1 MKLFVHGFWGGF
13 IENTDGIGIQLFLTL
28 FSILYNTNVEICSQF
43 QDCEILFESV
53 FSSETYLLRKEWKHT
68 YLLNGES
75 IQRTACFCGK
85 ARMNLFPK
93 YTCIFSGQPKHANV
107 VSLPLFIPYMYSNAH
122 IYSNMMNPRNSKY
135 HHVPTKDCCAII
147 SNSDGMVRNRF
158 LDSLEKHIH
167 IDYAGQY
174 KNNVPRIGGR
184 YFSKETCDFI
194 SQYKFIVSMENS
206 RDDTY
211 ITEKIMNG
219 FVAGVVPIYWGSS
232 KVFDYFNKDRFL
244 CLEED
249 DDVSIQR
256 VIDEVIRLSCDPIA
270 YLEKINQPVFLPEHT
285 KHTVESIVKDV
296 GSVIF

>member
-1 MKLFVHGFWGGF
+1 
-13 IENTDGIGIQLFLTL
+13 
-28 FSILYNTNVEICSQF
+28 
-43 QDCEILFESV
+43 
-53 FSSETYLLRKEWKHT
+53 
-68 YLLNGES
+68 
-75 IQRTACFCGK
+75 
-85 ARMNLFPK
+85 
-93 YTCIFSGQPKHANV
+93 
-107 VSLPLFIPYMYSNAH
+107 
-122 IYSNMMNPRNSKY
+122 
-135 HHVPTKDCCAII
+135 
-147 SNSDGMVRNRF
+147 
-158 LDSLEKHIH
+158 
-167 IDYAGQY
+167 
-174 KNNVPRIGGR
+174 
-184 YFSKETCDFI
+184 
-194 SQYKFIVSMENS
+194 MENS